1 LASQLL
7 QWAVRA
13 RANKRISAHHLKII
27 SGFPLKKN
35 LQRLYSGP
43 SSTWHS
49 SCYSSSQ
56 AAHAPLHKNN

>member
-1 LASQLL
+1 
-7 QWAVRA
+7 VRA

-27 SGFPLKKN
+27 SGFPLKKK
-35 LQRLYSGP
+35 LQPFYSGP